1 MNIQDEVFVKCAT
14 CSDPDVRPIDARLCS
29 GCHTNERTIGRL
41 RQAVVALE
49 ERLKSAEA
57 ENRNLAQQL
66 SQANDDIHKLQERI
80 KQLRKQVRKLNAI
93 EMIVRSK

>member
-1 MNIQDEVFVKCAT
+1 VIIQDEVFVKCAS

-57 ENRNLAQQL
+57 ENRDFARQL
-66 SQANDDIHKLQERI
+66 SEANDDIHKIQGRV
-80 KQLRKQVRKLNAI
+80 KQLRKQVKKLNAI